1 MSTAIDFA
9 TRVTLTIYEFLTN
22 MFRDEETAFAI
33 KEHMLNAIWLISA
46 SAHRSPILECTE
58 EEQLAY
64 AKIVDKI
71 CQTIDDEII
80 LPICDVY
87 PNLIDT
93 DDSRYKRFHRI
104 NREV

>member
-1 MSTAIDFA
+1 
-9 TRVTLTIYEFLTN
+9 
-22 MFRDEETAFAI
+22 MFRDEDTAFAI

-58 EEQLAY
+58 DEQLAY
-64 AKIVDKI
+64 GKIVDKI
-71 CQTIDDEII
+71 CQGIEAEII
-80 LPICDVY
+80 LPICDAY
-87 PNLIDT
+87 PNLIDI